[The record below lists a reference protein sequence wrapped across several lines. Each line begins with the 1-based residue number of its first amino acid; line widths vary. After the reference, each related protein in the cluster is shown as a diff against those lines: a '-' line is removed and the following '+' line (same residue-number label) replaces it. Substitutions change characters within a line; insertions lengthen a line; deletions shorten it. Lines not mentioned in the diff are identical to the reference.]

1 MKIFLQ
7 IIILLLT
14 TVSFSQTKEQKEKIE
29 KHQNKWIKKAELE
42 IKKNELHKAYI
53 SYNFIKDADATSA
66 KGLIAS
72 HKLDSLKIVLRENLK
87 NNLAGI
93 WEIKIFGDL
102 KSENSRKHYNR
113 LGKYIKVSNSSIY
126 FFKNKRDLKSNKFS
140 FNEKI
145 KFCDLE
151 GIYPVYADVILENK
165 EIWTFRVNQNREI
178 LTITEN
184 GELLSN
190 NNRTSDVSHP
200 SGYTYNKIT
209 VYNTVHN

>member
-7 IIILLLT
+7 IIILLLS
-14 TVSFSQTKEQKEKIE
+14 TVSFSQIKEQKEKIE
-29 KHQNKWIKKAELE
+29 KYQNKWIKKAELE

-53 SYNFIKDADATSA
+53 SYNFIKDVDATSA

-102 KSENSRKHYNR
+102 KSENSRKHYKR

-126 FFKNKRDLKSNKFS
+126 FFKNKR
-140 FNEKI
+140 
-145 KFCDLE
+145 
-151 GIYPVYADVILENK
+151 
-165 EIWTFRVNQNREI
+165 Q
-178 LTITEN
+178 
-184 GELLSN
+184 
-190 NNRTSDVSHP
+190 
-200 SGYTYNKIT
+200 
-209 VYNTVHN
+209 

>member
-7 IIILLLT
+7 IIILLLS
-14 TVSFSQTKEQKEKIE
+14 TVSFSQIKEQKEKIE
-29 KHQNKWIKKAELE
+29 KYQNKWTKKAELE

-53 SYNFIKDADATSA
+53 SYNFIKDVDATSA

-102 KSENSRKHYNR
+102 KSENSRKHYKR

-151 GIYPVYADVILENK
+151 TTFPIYADIIIGNK
-165 EIWTFRVNQNREI
+165 KIWNFRVNKTGEI
-178 LTITEN
+178 LTITNN
-184 GELLSN
+184 GELLN
-190 NNRTSDVSHP
+190 NKNRTEIVSHP
-200 SGYTYNKIT
+200 SGYTYNK
-209 VYNTVHN
+209 VK